1 MLADDEDLHRI
12 VSKTMSVLESTEN
25 EDARGYQCASLLDP
39 SVPSFTLDSKAQPF
53 ELGRETYEL
62 LVYLISMDSRPL
74 TLPQSALSVE
84 EISIGGISYS
94 TSTSTKFRDSNIIF
108 SSPASDDSSS
118 RAGSVEVIF
127 WYTYSSAA
135 NQEISEY
142 FLAIQ
147 EYLPMDGSN
156 GLVDI
161 YRTFGFAGGYLCQP
175 HAETLH
181 VIRLSNLVSHF
192 VLTPIQLRM
201 TEVIHILPVD
211 RVWPSIVIP
220 VSTY

>member
-1 MLADDEDLHRI
+1 
-12 VSKTMSVLESTEN
+12 MSILESTEN
-25 EDARGYQCASLLDP
+25 EDACSYRRASLLDP
-39 SVPSFTLDSKAQPF
+39 SAPSFTLESKAQPF

-62 LVYLISMDSRPL
+62 LVCLISMYSRPF

-84 EISIGGISYS
+84 EISIGGVSYS
-94 TSTSTKFRDSNIIF
+94 TSTSTKFQDSNVIF
-108 SSPASDDSSS
+108 SSPASNDSSS

-142 FLAIQ
+142 FLAIR
-147 EYLPMDGSN
+147 EYLPMDGSD

-161 YRTFGFAGGYLCQP
+161 YRTFGFTGRYLCQP

-181 VIRLSNLVSHF
+181 VICLSNLVSHF
-192 VLTPIQLRM
+192 ALTPIQLRM
-201 TEVIHILPVD
+201 MEVIHILPVD

>member
-1 MLADDEDLHRI
+1 
-12 VSKTMSVLESTEN
+12 MSILESTEN
-25 EDARGYQCASLLDP
+25 EDACGYQRASLLNP
-39 SVPSFTLDSKAQPF
+39 SAPSFTLESKAQPF
-53 ELGRETYEL
+53 ELGREMYEL

-94 TSTSTKFRDSNIIF
+94 TSTSTKFRDSNVIF

-127 WYTYSSAA
+127 RYTYSSAA

-142 FLAIQ
+142 FLAIW
-147 EYLPMDGSN
+147 EYLPMDGSD
-156 GLVDI
+156 GLIDI

-181 VIRLSNLVSHF
+181 VIRLSNVVSHF
-192 VLTPIQLRM
+192 ALMPIQLRM

-220 VSTY
+220 VSTH

>member
-1 MLADDEDLHRI
+1 MQRYSSASASHTAQLSILLPGSMKGKGKGSPGAHEIGISEMI
-12 VSKTMSVLESTEN
+12 VSSPPMNCPNQRMLRCWVT
-25 EDARGYQCASLLDP
+25 
-39 SVPSFTLDSKAQPF
+39 
-53 ELGRETYEL
+53 
-62 LVYLISMDSRPL
+62 
-74 TLPQSALSVE
+74 PQSQPQARNLYRLHGV
-84 EISIGGISYS
+84 SYS

-108 SSPASDDSSS
+108 SSPASNDSSS

-142 FLAIQ
+142 FLAIR
-147 EYLPMDGSN
+147 EYLLMDGLD

-175 HAETLH
+175 HAETLY
-181 VIRLSNLVSHF
+181 VICLSNLVSHF
-192 VLTPIQLRM
+192 ALMPIQLRM

-211 RVWPSIVIP
+211 RVWPSIIIP